1 MQSARGILDE
11 VTSSLAPEVP
21 PVRLPGQRELPSE
34 DGQPMETQRHR
45 AQMAHL
51 IESLD
56 SAMRDRDDVYV
67 SGNMFVYFSPRQLS
81 AGVLA
86 TEGPDGSARTRADG
100 RDRRGEPMGSK
111 NEFFRGPDVFVVVGA
126 EKKERLSWVL
136 WEELRLPDV
145 VIELTSPST
154 REEDYGRKKDVYERV
169 WKTAVYVIYD
179 PATHQLDAWVLEGGR
194 YVPARR
200 DARGDVEVA
209 ILGLS
214 LGLRELPLSPT
225 LPAPS
230 LRWIDASG
238 EPLEHYDALATRA
251 RDAEARTRD
260 AEARADALAAELER
274 VRRG

>member
-1 MQSARGILDE
+1 MQSAHGILDE

-34 DGQPMETQRHR
+34 DGQPMESERHR
-45 AQMAHL
+45 ENFQHL
-51 IESLD
+51 IQTLAT
-56 SAMRDRDDVYV
+56 AMRDRDDVYV
-67 SGNMFVYFSPRQLS
+67 SGNMFVYFSPRQL
-81 AGVLA
+81 
-86 TEGPDGSARTRADG
+86 
-100 RDRRGEPMGSK
+100 K

-154 REEDYGRKKDVYERV
+154 RDEDYGKKKDVYERV

-194 YVPARR
+194 YVPAKR

-238 EPLEHYDALATRA
+238 EPLAHYDALATRA